1 MDRQTEVN
9 AKRKIMLYR
18 NKIVKTLIVMPNL
31 IMRGSNFFFS
41 GAGGQKDHCVCRAR
55 GGRGIF
61 SIILQFPVTSVRSRW
76 CDTIFY

>member
-31 IMRGSNFFFS
+31 IMRGSKFFF
-41 GAGGQKDHCVCRAR
+41 R
-55 GGRGIF
+55 GGRSEGSLRLSGTRGARHIF
-61 SIILQFPVTSVRSRW
+61 DNF
-76 CDTIFY
+76 TISCYPRKITLV